1 MRKKKQVRLDSFHN
15 AVGDEIKAP
24 VEPTT
29 KTMVIAEASQEPNTA
44 ATVQQGLQNGENLA
58 APTKQKGVNWIL
70 IGGLLVG
77 GFLLFKLIK
86 RK

>member
-1 MRKKKQVRLDSFHN
+1 MKKKKQVRLDSFHN

-24 VEPTT
+24 VEPTV
-29 KTMVIAEASQEPNTA
+29 KSVVISETSQEPNTA

-70 IGGLLVG
+70 IGGIILG
-77 GFLLFKLIK
+77 GALIYKYFKK
-86 RK
+86 G